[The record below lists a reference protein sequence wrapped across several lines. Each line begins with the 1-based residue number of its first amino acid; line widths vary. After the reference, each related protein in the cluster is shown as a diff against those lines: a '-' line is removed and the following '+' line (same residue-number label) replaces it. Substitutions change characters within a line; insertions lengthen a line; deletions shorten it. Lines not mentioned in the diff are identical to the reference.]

1 MEDIEKMRLMWD
13 KRSKEGQRLRDE
25 EAKRLIRDGVVPTKV
40 GARMRK
46 IWRIAPSDARILE
59 LAEEVR
65 EEIGGRLAKVL
76 DGSMPR
82 RPSEVKDAPFEVR
95 VLSELQSL
103 RRMVGVVDGRML
115 TLRLELMTLRLEIK
129 RIADAL
135 GCPDSLAHVRAA
147 KVADAAGSH
156 REDDTA
162 YLTSQDPPV
171 PDEPR
176 EEQDPNAPPEA
187 RPTPSVG

>member
-1 MEDIEKMRLMWD
+1 MDDIQKMRLMWD

-25 EAKRLIRDGVVPTKV
+25 EAKRLIREGVVPTKV

-46 IWRIAPSDARILE
+46 VWRIAPSDARILE

-65 EEIGGRLAKVL
+65 EEIGGRLAKAL
-76 DGSMPR
+76 EGAGSR
-82 RPSEVKDAPFEVR
+82 RPSEAKGAPFEVR

-115 TLRLELMTLRLEIK
+115 ALRLEIK

-135 GCPDSLAHVRAA
+135 DALGCPDSLWPAV
-147 KVADAAGSH
+147 
-156 REDDTA
+156 
-162 YLTSQDPPV
+162 Y
-171 PDEPR
+171 EPR
-176 EEQDPNAPPEA
+176 EEQDPSAPPEA